1 MVWVVFVLI
10 TLIPIIAYIW
20 GYYFHKEK
28 TLELYN
34 KYLDTRYLFIGII
47 VGVTGNILPKSSNHI
62 LDIFLPT
69 SSVSLLI
76 IAWIDIFII
85 IIFWITK
92 KRTKYKL
99 LTLESAV
106 LLLNIGIGIYIKEI
120 VSFIFIKETTL
131 LEFSLSLIGSGA
143 ILLYSIELS
152 LKLIKECK
160 RSSLKFYTTLQLIAF
175 FLCYTFLSIVKN
187 KFLNEFKVPIT
198 LLFMTV
204 LISIITKIFMIRFK
218 IKIKKISKKL
228 ENDYIDKNELKNF

>member
-34 KYLDTRYLFIGII
+34 KYLDTRYLFIAII

-85 IIFWITK
+85 IIFEQ
-92 KRTKYKL
+92 L
-99 LTLESAV
+99 
-106 LLLNIGIGIYIKEI
+106 YI
-120 VSFIFIKETTL
+120 
-131 LEFSLSLIGSGA
+131 
-143 ILLYSIELS
+143 
-152 LKLIKECK
+152 
-160 RSSLKFYTTLQLIAF
+160 
-175 FLCYTFLSIVKN
+175 
-187 KFLNEFKVPIT
+187 
-198 LLFMTV
+198 
-204 LISIITKIFMIRFK
+204 
-218 IKIKKISKKL
+218 
-228 ENDYIDKNELKNF
+228 